1 MRYSQTDTRK
11 FIAAETAELAKL
23 AKEAK
28 LATVAYFLELAGSEA
43 KKPVVA
49 EPKPNEA
56 RRAHRRARQP
66 DSGHVA
72 PAP

>member
-11 FIAAETAELAKL
+11 FIAAETAELVKL
-23 AKEAK
+23 AKKAK
-28 LATVAYFLELAGSEA
+28 LEAVAYFLEVACSEA
-43 KKPVVA
+43 NKPVVA

-56 RRAHRRARQP
+56 RRAHRRARQLGA
-66 DSGHVA
+66 GHLA